1 MIGYLIDLATGFS
14 VTLIIVLLGVA
25 CGCYIRDGQD
35 DHKREVPLGRKFHYA
50 LAGLTFLV
58 AMVLG
63 TAFIN

>member
-1 MIGYLIDLATGFS
+1 MIEYVINLLTGFS
-14 VTLIIVLLGVA
+14 VTLIIVLLGIA

-35 DHKREVPLGRKFHYA
+35 DHKREVPLGRKFHYT

-63 TAFIN
+63 TSVIN